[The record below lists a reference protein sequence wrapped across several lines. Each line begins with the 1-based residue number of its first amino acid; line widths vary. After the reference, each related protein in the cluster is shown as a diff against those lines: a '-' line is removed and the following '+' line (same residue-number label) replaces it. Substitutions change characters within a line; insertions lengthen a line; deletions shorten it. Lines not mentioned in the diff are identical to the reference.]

1 MKIAVV
7 GPGAMGCLFAGL
19 LKEAGHDLWILGR
32 SAERTEQIAR
42 RGIRIEGI
50 GGDRVVRVNATSSPP
65 DTGAVDLIFL
75 WVKAYDTQEAVESSR
90 PLLAPHTE
98 VVSLQNGWGNVEAI
112 VRVTGP
118 RRAIGGITSLGATWR
133 DAGRVLYAGTGDTV
147 IGRPAG
153 RMDGLERVAGLLSG
167 AGIPTRISPDIEDA
181 IWSKLIINAAI
192 NPLTALTRLKN
203 GQLLEREDTRRLLD
217 AVVDESQ
224 EIVLRS
230 GGALIYPDIRR
241 QTRTVC
247 ERTAPNTSSMLQDV
261 LRGRRTEID
270 AINGAL
276 VKRAQAVDAGAPI
289 NEMLTCLVKAVSE
302 GNR

>member
-19 LKEAGHDLWILGR
+19 LKEAGHDLWVLDR
-32 SAERTEQIAR
+32 SAERAEQIAR

-50 GGDRVVRVNATSSPP
+50 GGDRVVRVNATCSPR
-65 DTGAVDLIFL
+65 DAGAMDLIFL
-75 WVKAYDTQEAVESSR
+75 WVKAYDTQEAIESSR

-98 VVSLQNGWGNVEAI
+98 VVSLQNGWGNLEAI

-118 RRAIGGITSLGATWR
+118 RRAIGGITSLGATR
-133 DAGRVLYAGTGDTV
+133 LDVGRVLHAGTGDTV
-147 IGRPAG
+147 IGRPDG
-153 RMDGLERVAGLLSG
+153 RIDDLERVAGLLSG
-167 AGIPTRISPDIEDA
+167 AGIPTRTSPDIEDA

-217 AVVDESQ
+217 AVVDESK

-241 QTRTVC
+241 QVYTVC

-261 LRGRRTEID
+261 QRGRRTEID

-276 VKRAQAVDAGAPI
+276 VDRARSLGVDAPV
-289 NEMLTCLVKAVSE
+289 NETLTRLVKALGPEV
-302 GNR
+302 